1 MQTNRPI
8 QFITPEVVELTC
20 QQFEEEKELY
30 AEAHVAAFIRKYGF
44 WNGWV
49 KINEIMVKKGRSDD
63 FIGLHVSQLKW
74 LYTDCSF

>member
-8 QFITPEVVELTC
+8 QFITPEVIELTC

-44 WNGWV
+44 WNGRV
-49 KINEIMVKKGRSDD
+49 KINEIMVKNEGEM
-63 FIGLHVSQLKW
+63 ILLGLHVS
-74 LYTDCSF
+74 